1 MQETQL
7 IGIPEVAAA
16 LGVDQSTIN
25 RRIHAGKLTPTVR
38 VGRRPLF
45 TLDDVE
51 RLRRGE
57 QQLPREEAPR

>member
-7 IGIPEVAAA
+7 LGIPEVAAE

-25 RRIHAGKLTPTVR
+25 RRITAGKLSPSAYVSKR
-38 VGRRPLF
+38 AVF
-45 TLDDVE
+45 TADDVE